1 VSRLTGGSGFVLC
14 CAVLAVQDGIDCMVP
29 EMVRQR
35 AALAVARDGH
45 FIRPLAAC
53 QLYAH
58 STAPFVLAVS
68 ASKCAV
74 LPAPCIR
81 RRALSAAAPA
91 NDRAPRA
98 GRTAAFDPF
107 DRLRCISSSSL

>member
-74 LPAPCIR
+74 LPA
-81 RRALSAAAPA
+81 
-91 NDRAPRA
+91 
-98 GRTAAFDPF
+98 TA
-107 DRLRCISSSSL
+107 SSLCCSAGQRPCAACRPDRSFRSI